1 MHIQKVTNIS
11 FNGSENKERKILK
24 GLAISAGVGAAAPL
38 FCLMDGESFKEVKK
52 DLSLKKCGKYA
63 VVGAAVY
70 SGYKAI
76 DTFVKSDNKKTE
88 EKIKTGLFA
97 IFGAVSFPLIIKSL
111 CNKLK
116 NVNNQ
121 PFFKTTNGKITLV
134 LSSVVGLILPFVK
147 TKKFD

>member
-38 FCLMDGESFKEVKK
+38 FCLMDGAGFKEVKK